1 MWAGGLIAVA
11 IVGPAIWDG
20 FWLALVPAAI
30 LLIVAVSD
38 LHAEWRPG
46 DGRIGAVGARLLALA
61 ATALVVLS
69 LLDAAIVASRGVEP
83 GWMETADRLA
93 GYAVMAGALL
103 FGIGAI
109 GTGRVPR
116 WAAVAFAMSLPLGIG
131 IDAAT
136 EAFPYGE
143 LFFFAGYGFYIG
155 LGLFACSLV
164 RLGFAARTA
173 SQPPGAILGPAEAG
187 HPDPRPA

>member
-20 FWLALVPAAI
+20 FWLALVLAAI
-30 LLIVAVSD
+30 LSIVAVSD

-93 GYAVMAGALL
+93 GYASWPERCSSASERSGRAGCRD
-103 FGIGAI
+103 
-109 GTGRVPR
+109 GRPSR
-116 WAAVAFAMSLPLGIG
+116 S
-131 IDAAT
+131 
-136 EAFPYGE
+136 
-143 LFFFAGYGFYIG
+143 
-155 LGLFACSLV
+155 
-164 RLGFAARTA
+164 R
-173 SQPPGAILGPAEAG
+173 
-187 HPDPRPA
+187 